1 MKKIICLMFIF
12 LATFIIISKSSAGN
26 VVDDEIGS
34 YTDSDYMYGKY
45 SSYTI
50 YDYLESYL
58 SAKKFMSHNS
68 NGNVEYVGLNSLID
82 NYTEVIKN
90 NLWGSN
96 IKYYGFSKSED
107 YVYEIIADDPIVSI
121 IPKKYF
127 MYENT
132 TSYLGNEYGFYIQ
145 TSKVDYINNGKFYQ
159 GDHYGESHDMYVS
172 KIFLYDIDNG
182 IESRTNLH
190 LKFIPLVSFEFV
202 CIESNSHY
210 SDSASYEFFSHKNN
224 IVMPSC
230 FRMPFNMVGNL
241 NYSFKNV
248 VFSSEL
254 KGNTKKMDNDM
265 YQDDKNT
272 PIMAKIECFRQ
283 GVMTTEINNK
293 KDESVKI
300 GDYLDIFKMCYTYY
314 SCLMN
319 SNYYLIEMVKNSG
332 KLLFSEYKANKF
344 EYDNDKP
351 CETEKVTTFSFELVN
366 SYKYQLEDY
375 KAPIRANISSDF
387 YSENKYLSC
396 NGKKIDDKS
405 YGYLDYNI
413 TIGNIDNDDCTNFK
427 CSVLYDLFDEQ
438 GNKLNFFP
446 LNCSL
451 EKNLYTKELTDTFMN
466 VNVATSN
473 TNEFIFTFAV
483 KVSGTYNI
491 LLSNNLAVKAL
502 FTENENYHYVK
513 YKEKNEEAKQV
524 VKSKIK
530 YVGYK
535 RNSKAAIYCFG
546 NTIYKIKLAGDSK
559 IGNIKISL
567 DKEYP
572 YEMSTKLTGRQ
583 EYIINPSE
591 NGLYKFYTDGNLDT
605 IISIFEKQSNG
616 YLMIGYADDYEYDDG
631 DVDYNASLSISLEKG
646 KEYKIVIEI
655 YGEDNITD
663 YQYNAQFYIAS
674 NSILDSVKFYVN
686 QNDCHSFYY
695 CSKSDSSMYIY
706 TTGDVDTKLE
716 LYLGETLIDEN
727 DDTEISDD
735 DIDYNAHLLISAD
748 RNATYKI
755 VLKTYSEGVVTLCV
769 NQ

>member
-1 MKKIICLMFIF
+1 MKKIICLMFIC
-12 LATFIIISKSSAGN
+12 LTTFIIVSKSSAGN

-34 YTDSDYMYGKY
+34 YTDSDYMYEKY

-58 SAKKFMSHNS
+58 SAKEFMSHNY
-68 NGNVEYVGLNSLID
+68 NGNDEYVGLNGLID

-96 IKYYGFSKSED
+96 IKYYGRSVYDD
-107 YVYEIIADDPIVSI
+107 YVYEVIADDPIVNI

-127 MYENT
+127 MFENT
-132 TSYLGNEYGFYIQ
+132 TAYLGNEYGFYIQ
-145 TSKVDYINNGKFYQ
+145 TSKTDYVNNGKFYQ
-159 GDHYGESHDMYVS
+159 GEHYGESHSMYVS
-172 KIFLYDIDNG
+172 KIFLYDIDNR

-210 SDSASYEFFSHKNN
+210 SDSTAYEFFSHKNN

-283 GVMTTEINNK
+283 GLMTTEINNK

-332 KLLFSEYKANKF
+332 KLLFSEYKVNKF
-344 EYDNDKP
+344 KYDNDKP
-351 CETEKVTTFSFELVN
+351 CETENVTTFSVELVN

-491 LLSNNLAVKAL
+491 SLSNNLAVKAL

-513 YKEKNEEAKQV
+513 YKGKEEKPKQV

-591 NGLYKFYTDGNLDT
+591 NGLYKFSTDGNLDT

-616 YLMIGYADDYEYDDG
+616 YLMIGYADDYEYDDEN
-631 DVDYNASLSISLEKG
+631 VDYNASIYIQLEKE

-655 YGEDNITD
+655 NDENDMTD
-663 YQYNAQFYIAS
+663 YNYISSFYMAS
-674 NSILDSVKFYVN
+674 NSILDNVKFNAN
-686 QNDCHSFYY
+686 QDDCQNFYY
-695 CSKSDSSMYIY
+695 NSKSNSSIYVY
-706 TTGDVDTKLE
+706 TTGNVDTKLE
-716 LYLGETLIDEN
+716 VYLGEVLIDEN
-727 DDTEISDD
+727 DDTEISED
-735 DIDYNAHLLISAD
+735 DIDYNAHLYVDAEKYT
-748 RNATYKI
+748 TYKI

>member
-1 MKKIICLMFIF
+1 MKKIICLMFIC
-12 LATFIIISKSSAGN
+12 LTTFIIVSKSSAGN

-34 YTDSDYMYGKY
+34 YTDSDYMYEKY

-58 SAKKFMSHNS
+58 SAKEFMSHNY
-68 NGNVEYVGLNSLID
+68 NGNDEYVGLNGLID

-96 IKYYGFSKSED
+96 IKYYGRSVYDD
-107 YVYEIIADDPIVSI
+107 YVYEVIADDPIVNI

-127 MYENT
+127 MFENT
-132 TSYLGNEYGFYIQ
+132 TAYLGNEYGFYIQ
-145 TSKVDYINNGKFYQ
+145 TSKTDYVNNGKFYQ
-159 GDHYGESHDMYVS
+159 GEHYGESHSMYVS
-172 KIFLYDIDNG
+172 KIFLYDIDNR

-210 SDSASYEFFSHKNN
+210 SDSTAYEFFSHKNN

-254 KGNTKKMDNDM
+254 KENTKKMDNDM

-283 GVMTTEINNK
+283 GLMTTEINNK

-332 KLLFSEYKANKF
+332 KLLFSEYKVNKF
-344 EYDNDKP
+344 KYDNDKP
-351 CETEKVTTFSFELVN
+351 CETENVTTFSVELVN

-491 LLSNNLAVKAL
+491 SLSNNLAVKAL

-513 YKEKNEEAKQV
+513 YKGKEEKPKQV

-591 NGLYKFYTDGNLDT
+591 NGLYKFSTDGNLDT

-616 YLMIGYADDYEYDDG
+616 YLMIGYADDYEYDDEN
-631 DVDYNASLSISLEKG
+631 VDYNASIYIQLEKE

-655 YGEDNITD
+655 NDENDMTD
-663 YQYNAQFYIAS
+663 YNYISSFYMAS
-674 NSILDSVKFYVN
+674 NSILDNVKFNAN
-686 QNDCHSFYY
+686 QDDCQNFYY
-695 CSKSDSSMYIY
+695 NSKSNSSIYVY
-706 TTGDVDTKLE
+706 TTGNVDTKLE
-716 LYLGETLIDEN
+716 VYLGEVLIDEN
-727 DDTEISDD
+727 DDTEISED
-735 DIDYNAHLLISAD
+735 DIDYNAHLYVDAEKYT
-748 RNATYKI
+748 TYKI